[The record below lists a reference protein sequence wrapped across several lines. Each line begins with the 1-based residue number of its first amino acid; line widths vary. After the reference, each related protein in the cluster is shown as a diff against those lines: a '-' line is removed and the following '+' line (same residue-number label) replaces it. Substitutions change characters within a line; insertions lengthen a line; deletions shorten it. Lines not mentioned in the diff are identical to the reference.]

1 MSLALKELLSK
12 TFRVKARTVLLHTA
26 LRSTTAADYA
36 EKKRLRSNSHFST
49 ATLKEEKELLKTATK
64 TRKTKLK
71 SFRICINNGL
81 SSFGKYSLKTQV
93 S

>member
-49 ATLKEEKELLKTATK
+49 ATLKEEARAFENRDQDEENEIK
-64 TRKTKLK
+64 KLQNLHK
-71 SFRICINNGL
+71 
-81 SSFGKYSLKTQV
+81 
-93 S
+93 